1 VRVLLLHQNFPA
13 QFLHLAPALV
23 AAGHD
28 VVAVGR
34 RSGPLAQPL
43 LEAGPGRFRW
53 LASGGDV
60 AQELRDPDPARRL
73 LAPWQ
78 QGRRVAA
85 ALAPLAAEG
94 WRPDVAVAH
103 SFWGD
108 ALLLDDVFPGVP
120 LVALL
125 ELDLSS
131 PRLTSPNRNA
141 PAAGAGRQLQQWADA
156 IAIRRM
162 AVGLCAS
169 RFQRDSHPAWLHPRL
184 RVIHEGVDLEAC
196 CPDPLARLRLPG
208 GLALGPESMVL
219 SFAARSLEPLR
230 GLDRLLAVL
239 PALQRRL
246 PGLQVVL
253 AGGRDR
259 GCYSGQPPGDGSWLA
274 HLLRRHG
281 AGLDHSRLHAPGMLS
296 ADQLRD
302 LFRISRVHAYLSR
315 PYVPSWSLAE
325 AMACGVP
332 VVAARDAGADELVL
346 DGVTGA
352 LVDADDPGALLQALV
367 PLLEQPALAAP
378 LRLGGRRHIAARF
391 DRRRCVAAQIAL
403 LEAVAQGQD
412 PPLTP

>member
-34 RSGPLAQPL
+34 RAGPVPQPL
-43 LEAGPGRFRW
+43 QVAGPGRLRW
-53 LASGGDV
+53 LASGGEV
-60 AQELRDPDPARRL
+60 AEELRDPDPARRL

-103 SFWGD
+103 TFWGD

-125 ELDLSS
+125 ELDLAS
-131 PRLTSPNRNA
+131 L
-141 PAAGAGRQLQQWADA
+141 AAGAGRQLQQWADA

-208 GLALGPESMVL
+208 GLSLGPESMVL

-246 PGLQVVL
+246 PALQVVL
-253 AGGRDR
+253 AGARDR
-259 GCYSGQPPGDGSWLA
+259 GCYGGQPAGSGSWLA
-274 HLLRRHG
+274 HLLTRHG

-332 VVAARDAGADELVL
+332 VVAARDAGAEELVI

-352 LVDADDPGALLQALV
+352 LVNADDPGALLQALV

-378 LRLGGRRHIAARF
+378 LRLGGRRHIAAHF
-391 DRRRCVAAQIAL
+391 DRRRCVAAQITL
-403 LEAVAQGQD
+403 LDAVAHGQD
-412 PPLTP
+412 PPLSP